1 MIAANFSEFRTGLK
15 TYLDRVEDENETL
28 VVKRRK
34 GKGSVVISIQ
44 EYNSLMETIYL
55 LSSKKNSDRLFESI
69 QQMKNG
75 RVIKS
80 ELLDQA

>member
-69 QQMKNG
+69 KQMKNG
-75 RVIKS
+75 QVIKS

>member
-75 RVIKS
+75 QVIKS

>member
-69 QQMKNG
+69 QQMNNG
-75 RVIKS
+75 QVIKP

>member
-1 MIAANFSEFRTGLK
+1 MIAANFSEFRTSLK
-15 TYLDRVEDENETL
+15 TYLDKVEDENETL

-75 RVIKS
+75 QVIKS
-80 ELLDQA
+80 ELIDQA